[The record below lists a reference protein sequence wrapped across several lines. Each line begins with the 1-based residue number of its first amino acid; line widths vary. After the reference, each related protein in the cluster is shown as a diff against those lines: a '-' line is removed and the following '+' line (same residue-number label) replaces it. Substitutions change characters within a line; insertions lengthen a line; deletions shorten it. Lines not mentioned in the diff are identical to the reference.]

1 MKHRKIFILKGG
13 GRMSG
18 HSKWA
23 NIKHR
28 KAAADAKKGKLFSA
42 LSKEIIIA
50 AKQGGGNPETNPR
63 LRAAIERAREANMPK
78 ENIERA
84 IKRGTG
90 EIPGV
95 SYEEVT
101 YEGYGPGGVAIM
113 VEVVTDN
120 KNRTASE
127 IRRIFTKH
135 GGSLGEAG
143 CVAWIFEEKGSIFI
157 EKESVKDEDQL
168 ISDALEA
175 GAEDVQISSDSVEV
189 ITDPQNFSEVK
200 SKLQE
205 KGYKINQAEVTKV
218 PKNVVPIDGPDAEK
232 LLKLME
238 ELEDH
243 DDVQKTYANFDI
255 PDEILQAL
263 S

>member
-1 MKHRKIFILKGG
+1 
-13 GRMSG
+13 MSG

-28 KAAADAKKGKLFSA
+28 KAAADAKKGKLFSS

-50 AKQGGGNPETNPR
+50 AKHGGGNPETNLR

-95 SYEEVT
+95 IYEEII

-135 GGSLGEAG
+135 GGNLGEAG
-143 CVAWIFEEKGSIFI
+143 CVSWIFEEKGSIFI
-157 EKESVKDEDQL
+157 DKESVKDEDQL
-168 ISDALEA
+168 LADALDA
-175 GAEDVQISSDSVEV
+175 GAEDVRIDPDSIEIV
-189 ITDPQNFSEVK
+189 TSPQDFSTVK
-200 SKLQE
+200 NILTE
-205 KGYKINQAEVTKV
+205 KNYKITSAEITKI
-218 PKNVVPIDGPDAEK
+218 PKNLVSVQGVDAEK
-232 LLKLME
+232 ILKLME
-238 ELEDH
+238 ELEEH

>member
-1 MKHRKIFILKGG
+1 
-13 GRMSG
+13 MSG

-28 KAAADAKKGKLFSA
+28 KASADAKKGKLFSN

-50 AKQGGGNPETNPR
+50 AKHGGGNPETNPN
-63 LRAAIERAREANMPK
+63 LKAAIERAKEANMPK

-90 EIPGV
+90 EIQGIT
-95 SYEEVT
+95 YEEIT
-101 YEGYGPGGVAIM
+101 YEGYGPGGVAILI
-113 VEVVTDN
+113 EVVTDN

-127 IRRIFTKH
+127 IRRIFTRY
-135 GGSLGEAG
+135 GGNLGEAG
-143 CVAWIFEEKGSIFI
+143 CVAWIFEDKGSILI
-157 EKESVKDEDQL
+157 DRESIKDEEQL
-168 ISDALEA
+168 ITDALEV
-175 GAEDVQISSDSVEV
+175 GAEDVEVDSEDVAV
-189 ITDPQNFSEVK
+189 ITDPQAFSDVRA
-200 SKLQE
+200 KLQE
-205 KGYKINQAEVTKV
+205 KGYKIIQAEVTKV
-218 PKNVVPIDGPDAEK
+218 PKNLVPVDGPEAEK

-238 ELEDH
+238 ELEDL

-255 PDEILQAL
+255 PDEILQTL

>member
-1 MKHRKIFILKGG
+1 
-13 GRMSG
+13 MSG

-28 KAAADAKKGKLFSA
+28 KAAADAKKGKLFSS

-50 AKQGGGNPETNPR
+50 AKHGGGNPETNLR

-95 SYEEVT
+95 IYEEIV

-135 GGSLGEAG
+135 GGNLGEAG
-143 CVAWIFEEKGSIFI
+143 CVSWIFEEKGSIFI
-157 EKESVKDEDQL
+157 DKESVKDEDQL
-168 ISDALEA
+168 LADALDA
-175 GAEDVQISSDSVEV
+175 GAEDVRIDPDSIEIV
-189 ITDPQNFSEVK
+189 TSPQDFSTVK
-200 SKLQE
+200 NILTE
-205 KGYKINQAEVTKV
+205 KNYKITSAEITKI
-218 PKNVVPIDGPDAEK
+218 PKNLVSVQGVDAEK
-232 LLKLME
+232 VLKLIE
-238 ELEDH
+238 ELEEH
-243 DDVQKTYANFDI
+243 DDVQKTSANFDI

>member
-1 MKHRKIFILKGG
+1 
-13 GRMSG
+13 MSG

-28 KAAADAKKGKLFSA
+28 KAAADAKKGKLFSS

-95 SYEEVT
+95 TYEEII

-135 GGSLGEAG
+135 GGNLGEAG
-143 CVAWIFEEKGSIFI
+143 CVSWIFEEKGSIFI
-157 EKESVKDEDQL
+157 DKESVRDEDQL
-168 ISDALEA
+168 LSDALEI
-175 GAEDVQISSDSVEV
+175 GAEDVKIDPDSIEIVTSPQDFSS
-189 ITDPQNFSEVK
+189 IKNILT
-200 SKLQE
+200 E
-205 KGYKINQAEVTKV
+205 KGYKINSAEITKI
-218 PKNVVPIDGPDAEK
+218 PKNVVPIQDTDAEK
-232 LLKLME
+232 VLRLME
-238 ELEDH
+238 ELEEH

>member
-1 MKHRKIFILKGG
+1 
-13 GRMSG
+13 MSG

-28 KAAADAKKGKLFSA
+28 KASADAKKGKLFSN

-50 AKQGGGNPETNPR
+50 AKHGGGNPETN
-63 LRAAIERAREANMPK
+63 LSLKAAIERAKEANMPK

-90 EIPGV
+90 EIQGIT
-95 SYEEVT
+95 YEEVT
-101 YEGYGPGGVAIM
+101 YEGYGPGGVAILI
-113 VEVVTDN
+113 EVVTDN

-127 IRRIFTKH
+127 IRRIFTRY
-135 GGSLGEAG
+135 GGNLGEAG
-143 CVAWIFEEKGSIFI
+143 CVAWIFEDKGSILI
-157 EKESVKDEDQL
+157 DKGSVKDEDQL
-168 ISDALEA
+168 ITDALEV
-175 GAEDVQISSDSVEV
+175 GAEDVQISSEDVEV
-189 ITDPQNFSEVK
+189 ITDPQVFSDIK
-200 SKLQE
+200 AKLQE
-205 KGYKINQAEVTKV
+205 KGYKIIQAEVTKL
-218 PKNVVPIDGPDAEK
+218 PKNVVPLNGPEAEK

-238 ELEDH
+238 ELDEL

>member
-1 MKHRKIFILKGG
+1 
-13 GRMSG
+13 MSG

-28 KAAADAKKGKLFSA
+28 KAAADAKKGKLFSS

-50 AKQGGGNPETNPR
+50 AKHGGGNPETNLR

-95 SYEEVT
+95 IYEEII

-135 GGSLGEAG
+135 GGNLGEAG
-143 CVAWIFEEKGSIFI
+143 CVSWIFEEKGSIFI
-157 EKESVKDEDQL
+157 DKESVKDEDQL
-168 ISDALEA
+168 LADALDA
-175 GAEDVQISSDSVEV
+175 GAEDVRIDPDSIEIV
-189 ITDPQNFSEVK
+189 TSPQDFSTVK
-200 SKLQE
+200 NILTE
-205 KGYKINQAEVTKV
+205 KNYKITSSEITKI
-218 PKNVVPIDGPDAEK
+218 PKNLVSVQGVDAEK
-232 LLKLME
+232 ILKLME
-238 ELEDH
+238 ELEEH

>member
-1 MKHRKIFILKGG
+1 
-13 GRMSG
+13 MSG

-28 KAAADAKKGKLFSA
+28 KAAADAKKGKLFSN

-95 SYEEVT
+95 TYEEVV
-101 YEGYGPGGVAIM
+101 YEGYGPAGVAIM

-135 GGSLGEAG
+135 GGNLGEAG
-143 CVAWIFEEKGSIFI
+143 CVSWIFEDKGSIFI
-157 EKESVKDEDQL
+157 DKESVVDEDQL
-168 ISDALEA
+168 LSDALEA
-175 GAEDVQISSDSVEV
+175 GAEDVRIDPDSIEV
-189 ITDPQNFSEVK
+189 ITSPQEFTAVK
-200 SKLQE
+200 EALLA
-205 KGYKINQAEVTKV
+205 KGYKITQAEVTKV
-218 PKNVVPIDGPDAEK
+218 PKNLVPVQGEDAEK

-238 ELEDH
+238 ELDDH

-255 PDEILQAL
+255 PDEILQKL

>member
-1 MKHRKIFILKGG
+1 
-13 GRMSG
+13 MSG

-28 KAAADAKKGKLFSA
+28 KAAADAKKGKLFSN

-84 IKRGTG
+84 IKRGIG

-95 SYEEVT
+95 TYEEVV

-127 IRRIFTKH
+127 IRRIFSKH
-135 GGSLGEAG
+135 GGNLGEAG
-143 CVAWIFEEKGSIFI
+143 CVSWIFEEKGSIFI
-157 EKESVKDEDQL
+157 DKESVKDEDQL
-168 ISDALEA
+168 LSDALDA
-175 GAEDVQISSDSVEV
+175 GAEDVKIDPDSIEI
-189 ITDPQNFSEVK
+189 ITSPQDFTSVK
-200 SKLQE
+200 NILIE
-205 KGYKINQAEVTKV
+205 KGYRINSAEITKI
-218 PKNVVPIDGPDAEK
+218 PKNVVPVQDVDAEK
-232 LLKLME
+232 VLKLME
-238 ELEDH
+238 ELEEH

>member
-1 MKHRKIFILKGG
+1 
-13 GRMSG
+13 MSG

-28 KAAADAKKGKLFSA
+28 KAAADAKKGKLFSN

-90 EIPGV
+90 EIPGIT
-95 SYEEVT
+95 YEEVV

-113 VEVVTDN
+113 IEVVTDN

-135 GGSLGEAG
+135 GGNLGEAG
-143 CVAWIFEEKGSIFI
+143 CVSWIFEEKGSIFI
-157 EKESVKDEDQL
+157 DKKSIKDEEQL
-168 ISDALEA
+168 LSDALDA
-175 GAEDVQISSDSVEV
+175 GAEDVRIDPDSVEIV
-189 ITDPQNFSEVK
+189 TSPQDFSHVK
-200 SKLQE
+200 NTLLE
-205 KGYKINQAEVTKV
+205 KGYEIINAEITKI
-218 PKNVVPIDGPDAEK
+218 PKNVVPIQGEDAEK

>member
-1 MKHRKIFILKGG
+1 
-13 GRMSG
+13 MSG

-28 KAAADAKKGKLFSA
+28 KAAADAKKGKLFSN

-63 LRAAIERAREANMPK
+63 LRAAIERAKEANMPK

-84 IKRGTG
+84 IRRGTG
-90 EIPGV
+90 EIPGAT
-95 SYEEVT
+95 YEEVV

-135 GGSLGEAG
+135 GGNLGEAG
-143 CVAWIFEEKGSIFI
+143 CVSWIFEEKGSIFI
-157 EKESVKDEDQL
+157 DKDSVKDEDQL
-168 ISDALEA
+168 LSDALEA
-175 GAEDVQISSDSVEV
+175 GAEDVKIDPDSIEIVTSPQDFSS
-189 ITDPQNFSEVK
+189 VK
-200 SKLQE
+200 NILIE
-205 KGYKINQAEVTKV
+205 KGYKINSAEITKI
-218 PKNVVPIDGPDAEK
+218 PKNVVPVQDEDAEK
-232 LLKLME
+232 VLKLME

>member
-1 MKHRKIFILKGG
+1 
-13 GRMSG
+13 MSG

-28 KAAADAKKGKLFSA
+28 KAAADAKKGKLFSN

-50 AKQGGGNPETNPR
+50 VKQGGGNPETNPR
-63 LRAAIERAREANMPK
+63 LRAAIERAKEANMPK

-90 EIPGV
+90 EIPGAT
-95 SYEEVT
+95 YEEVV

-135 GGSLGEAG
+135 GGNLGEAG
-143 CVAWIFEEKGSIFI
+143 CVSWIFEEKGSIFI
-157 EKESVKDEDQL
+157 DKDSVKDEDQL
-168 ISDALEA
+168 LSDALEA
-175 GAEDVQISSDSVEV
+175 GAEDVKIDPDSIEIVTSPQDFSS
-189 ITDPQNFSEVK
+189 VK
-200 SKLQE
+200 NILIE
-205 KGYKINQAEVTKV
+205 KGYKINSAEITKI
-218 PKNVVPIDGPDAEK
+218 PKNVVPVQDEDAEK
-232 LLKLME
+232 VLKLME

>member
-1 MKHRKIFILKGG
+1 
-13 GRMSG
+13 MSG

-28 KAAADAKKGKLFSA
+28 KAATDAKKGKLFSN

-95 SYEEVT
+95 TYEEVV
-101 YEGYGPGGVAIM
+101 YEGYGPAGVAIM

-135 GGSLGEAG
+135 GGNLGEAG
-143 CVAWIFEEKGSIFI
+143 CVSWIFEDKGSIFI
-157 EKESVKDEDQL
+157 DKESVVDEDQL
-168 ISDALEA
+168 LSDALEA
-175 GAEDVQISSDSVEV
+175 GAEDVRIDPDSIEI
-189 ITDPQNFSEVK
+189 ITSPQEFTAVK
-200 SKLQE
+200 EALLA
-205 KGYKINQAEVTKV
+205 KGYKITQAEVTKV
-218 PKNVVPIDGPDAEK
+218 PKNLVPVQGEDAEK

-238 ELEDH
+238 ELDDH

-255 PDEILQAL
+255 PDEILQKL

>member
-1 MKHRKIFILKGG
+1 
-13 GRMSG
+13 MSG

-28 KAAADAKKGKLFSA
+28 KAAADAKKGKLFSQ

-50 AKQGGGNPETNPR
+50 AKHGGGNPETNPR

-78 ENIERA
+78 ENI
-84 IKRGTG
+84 
-90 EIPGV
+90 PGV
-95 SYEEVT
+95 AYEEVT

-120 KNRTASE
+120 KNRTAAE

-135 GGSLGEAG
+135 GGNLGEAG
-143 CVAWIFEEKGSIFI
+143 CVAWIFEEKGSIII

-175 GAEDVQISSDSVEV
+175 GAEDVQISDDTVEV
-189 ITDPQNFSEVK
+189 ITSPESFSEVRDILK
-200 SKLQE
+200 E
-205 KGYKINQAEVTKV
+205 KGYKITQAEVTKV
-218 PKNVVPIDGPDAEK
+218 PKNLVPVDGPDAEK
-232 LLKLME
+232 VLKLME

-255 PDEILQAL
+255 PDEILQSL

>member
-1 MKHRKIFILKGG
+1 
-13 GRMSG
+13 
-18 HSKWA
+18 
-23 NIKHR
+23 
-28 KAAADAKKGKLFSA
+28 
-42 LSKEIIIA
+42 
-50 AKQGGGNPETNPR
+50 
-63 LRAAIERAREANMPK
+63 MPK

-90 EIPGV
+90 EIPGIT
-95 SYEEVT
+95 YEEVV

-113 VEVVTDN
+113 IEVVTDN

-135 GGSLGEAG
+135 GGNLGEAG
-143 CVAWIFEEKGSIFI
+143 CVSWIFEEKGSIFI
-157 EKESVKDEDQL
+157 DKKSIKDEEQL
-168 ISDALEA
+168 LSDALDA
-175 GAEDVQISSDSVEV
+175 GAEDVRIDPDSVEIV
-189 ITDPQNFSEVK
+189 TSPQDFSHVK
-200 SKLQE
+200 NTLLE
-205 KGYKINQAEVTKV
+205 KGYEIINAEITKI
-218 PKNVVPIDGPDAEK
+218 PKNVVPIQGEDAEK

>member
-1 MKHRKIFILKGG
+1 
-13 GRMSG
+13 MSG

-28 KAAADAKKGKLFSA
+28 KAAADAKKGKLFSN

-90 EIPGV
+90 EIPGIT
-95 SYEEVT
+95 YEEVV

-113 VEVVTDN
+113 IEVVTDN

-135 GGSLGEAG
+135 GGNLGEAG
-143 CVAWIFEEKGSIFI
+143 CVSWIFEEKGSIFI
-157 EKESVKDEDQL
+157 DKKSIKDEEQL
-168 ISDALEA
+168 LNDALDA
-175 GAEDVQISSDSVEV
+175 GAEDVRIDPDSVEIV
-189 ITDPQNFSEVK
+189 TSPQDFSHVK
-200 SKLQE
+200 NTLLE
-205 KGYKINQAEVTKV
+205 KGYEIINAEITKI
-218 PKNVVPIDGPDAEK
+218 PKNVVPIQGEDAEK

>member
-1 MKHRKIFILKGG
+1 
-13 GRMSG
+13 MSG

-28 KAAADAKKGKLFSA
+28 KAAADAKKGKLFSS

-50 AKQGGGNPETNPR
+50 AKHGGGNPETNLR

-95 SYEEVT
+95 IYEEVV

-135 GGSLGEAG
+135 GGNLGEAG
-143 CVAWIFEEKGSIFI
+143 CVSWIFEEKGSIFI

-168 ISDALEA
+168 LADALDA
-175 GAEDVQISSDSVEV
+175 GAEDVRIDPDSIEIV
-189 ITDPQNFSEVK
+189 TSPQDFSTVK
-200 SKLQE
+200 NILTE
-205 KGYKINQAEVTKV
+205 KNYKITSAEITKI
-218 PKNVVPIDGPDAEK
+218 PKNLVPVQGVDAEK
-232 LLKLME
+232 VLKLME
-238 ELEDH
+238 ELEEH